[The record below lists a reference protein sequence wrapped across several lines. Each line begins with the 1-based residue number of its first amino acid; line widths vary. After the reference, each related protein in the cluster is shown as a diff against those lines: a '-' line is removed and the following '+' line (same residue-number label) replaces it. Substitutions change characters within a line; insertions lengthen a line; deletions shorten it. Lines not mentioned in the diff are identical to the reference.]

1 MLPAKDRG
9 VEAPAEDRSRAELD
23 QPITRHQVGL
33 PVAPIGVGDHEL
45 KGHAERRK
53 GSGVEGEKVSGT

>member
-1 MLPAKDRG
+1 M
-9 VEAPAEDRSRAELD
+9 EAPAEYRSRAELD
-23 QPITRHQVGL
+23 QPITRHQDGL